1 MQEEMEYQYEL
12 KIPKERIAV
21 LIGEKGQ
28 TKKMLEKK
36 LHVKIKIDSK
46 EGDVVISGEDSIY
59 LNTTQSII
67 KAIARGFNPK
77 KTIDLIDDETT
88 FEIIEI
94 TDFIGKSKKKLE
106 TVRARLIGTQG
117 KARKNLEQLTETKI
131 SVYGKTVSIIGYYED
146 VAIARRAIE
155 SLIAG
160 SRHTTIYSWI
170 EKQKNKRMTEK
181 LSGRK

>member
-1 MQEEMEYQYEL
+1 
-12 KIPKERIAV
+12 
-21 LIGEKGQ
+21 
-28 TKKMLEKK
+28 
-36 LHVKIKIDSK
+36 
-46 EGDVVISGEDSIY
+46 
-59 LNTTQSII
+59 
-67 KAIARGFNPK
+67 
-77 KTIDLIDDETT
+77 LIDDETT